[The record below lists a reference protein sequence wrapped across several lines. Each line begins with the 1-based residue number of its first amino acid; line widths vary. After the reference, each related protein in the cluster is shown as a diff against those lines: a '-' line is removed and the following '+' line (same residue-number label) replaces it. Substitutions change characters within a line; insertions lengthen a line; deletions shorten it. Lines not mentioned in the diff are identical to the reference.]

1 MRRAPSVAGSRRQWL
16 LVPGE
21 GARAGLRWIAVD
33 GGKERAPRETDW
45 VSAPD
50 CRIADMKVGREPS
63 SL

>member
-1 MRRAPSVAGSRRQWL
+1 MRRVSSVAGSRRRWL

-33 GGKERAPRETDW
+33 GGELALREKGGLGL
-45 VSAPD
+45 
-50 CRIADMKVGREPS
+50 RIADMKVGRKPS

>member
-33 GGKERAPRETDW
+33 DGELALRERGERLGL
-45 VSAPD
+45 
-50 CRIADMKVGREPS
+50 RIADTKVGREPS

>member
-1 MRRAPSVAGSRRQWL
+1 MRRVSSVADWRRQWSL
-16 LVPGE
+16 MPGE